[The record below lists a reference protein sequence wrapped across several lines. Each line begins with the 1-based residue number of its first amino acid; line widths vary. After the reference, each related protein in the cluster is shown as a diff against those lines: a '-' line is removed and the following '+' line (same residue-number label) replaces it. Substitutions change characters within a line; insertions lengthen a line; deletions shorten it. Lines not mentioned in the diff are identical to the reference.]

1 MNHKTNPAERL
12 TGKVKTGIQRKVNH
26 LNDSVNK
33 MDREHAKWYLI
44 LAGATMACLCA
55 AITISGLLSNEAS
68 WLEPSRITSPK
79 YIHMDTLKSERLT
92 PLGKMKGEIE
102 GEFEAFYLAIDKGG
116 NLFINMNLEYSATA
130 CDKSNGWQQIS
141 AKQFEFYQK
150 RMHLIPPGN
159 MRMRR

>member
-1 MNHKTNPAERL
+1 MNRKTNPAERL
-12 TGKVKTGIQRKVNH
+12 TGKIKTGIQIKVNQ

-33 MDREHAKWYLI
+33 MDREHAKWSFI

-55 AITISGLLSNEAS
+55 AITIRGLLSNEAS

-79 YIHMDTLKSERLT
+79 YIHMDTLKSKRLT

-102 GEFEAFYLAIDKGG
+102 GEFEAFYLAIDKEG
-116 NLFINMNLEYSATA
+116 NLFINRNLEYSGNAY
-130 CDKSNGWQQIS
+130 DKSNGWRQIS
-141 AKQFEFYQK
+141 AKKFEFYEK

-159 MRMRR
+159 RRMRR